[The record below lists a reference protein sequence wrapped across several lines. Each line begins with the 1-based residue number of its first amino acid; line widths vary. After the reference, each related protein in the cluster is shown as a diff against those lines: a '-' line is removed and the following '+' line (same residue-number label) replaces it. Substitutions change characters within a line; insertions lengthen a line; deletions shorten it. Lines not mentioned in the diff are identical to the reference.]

1 MDLSQ
6 ILGYSSGLA
15 EGNSTWILVVHLCY
29 ILILIWGFHCS
40 SSLYMY
46 PTPFD
51 TPPPPQF
58 FVFCY
63 FDVVAIVVAISYLY
77 ISWTLS
83 ENNMQFRPII
93 QVTYIYI
100 CVIFTFNNCYHS
112 QCQDWKEIF
121 LCINIY
127 YMQPKLVLVFKKN
140 WQEYERW
147 IVNLY
152 FWRNSSLYC

>member
-1 MDLSQ
+1 MNTCSAFVLY
-6 ILGYSSGLA
+6 I
-15 EGNSTWILVVHLCY
+15 NSNLRFPLLQLTLHV
-29 ILILIWGFHCS
+29 
-40 SSLYMY
+40 
-46 PTPFD
+46 PNPFWH
-51 TPPPPQF
+51 PPPPSF
-58 FVFCY
+58 LCFVILTLLLLSWQSLIYLFLEHCRKIICN
-63 FDVVAIVVAISYLY
+63 FDQL
-77 ISWTLS
+77 
-83 ENNMQFRPII
+83 